1 MNRIFE
7 DRYVIKDESF
17 IADLA
22 NVDFITWR
30 RNSEDGNFWLKMHI
44 GEKEVRYVCETMDGL
59 NTILGVWTK
68 LKGKEVEIKIGEEN
82 VIE

>member
-1 MNRIFE
+1 MDRILE
-7 DRYVIKDESF
+7 NRYVIKDESY

-30 RNSEDGNFWLKMHI
+30 QNSEDGNFWLKMHI
-44 GEKEVRYVCETMDGL
+44 GEKEVRYVCKTMNSL
-59 NTILGVWTK
+59 NALLGVWTK
-68 LKGKEVEIKIGEEN
+68 LKGNEIEIKIGEEN